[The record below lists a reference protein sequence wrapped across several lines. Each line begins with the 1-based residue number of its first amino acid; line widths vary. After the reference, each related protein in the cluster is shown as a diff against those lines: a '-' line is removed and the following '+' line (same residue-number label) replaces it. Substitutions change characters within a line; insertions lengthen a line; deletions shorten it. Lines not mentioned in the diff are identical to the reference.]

1 MGKVKRYYLFGSI
14 LILFLFLI
22 GASYDEILNDKNKQ
36 VEITRKEIE
45 ESKSLI
51 RNNAAVL
58 KNLENIID
66 SIQYQINSLDI
77 LLRDYQNEKFLSP
90 KEIELESDTVVYLQG
105 EVEKTQKSL
114 QNKIVNLY
122 KHGKNYEL
130 ELLMSSRTP
139 NEYLRRNEYL
149 QKFAQSRKKEIQ
161 DLKNKRFLIEE
172 KKKLLTLSTSSK
184 RYYVETKRSERA
196 SLGEK
201 LKLFYSKK
209 EEIENESN
217 INQSKISL
225 LERELNNIKNFITN
239 FSEHKKTFKG
249 IKTSRINY
257 PSEDLG
263 KIKGTLNLPVE
274 IGLIRTDFGENIDNK
289 TASRFFNNGVDFSIS
304 KGSKV
309 YAIANGTINLIG
321 DVPYYGKVIIINH
334 DNNYRTVYTVLD
346 EVYVHPGDKVKLN
359 QLIARSGETI
369 VGQILHFEIWHE
381 GIPLNPNEWLRLH

>member
-1 MGKVKRYYLFGSI
+1 MGQIKKFNLYGCI
-14 LILFLFLI
+14 LILLLFLI

-36 VEITRKEIE
+36 AEIIQKEIE
-45 ESKSLI
+45 ESKALI
-51 RNNAAVL
+51 RNNSAVI
-58 KNLENIID
+58 KNLRVIVD
-66 SIQYQINSLDI
+66 SIQDQVNSLDI
-77 LLRDYQNEKFLSP
+77 FLRDYQNERFLSP
-90 KEIELESDTVVYLQG
+90 KEIELESDTVLHLQG

-114 QNKIVNLY
+114 QSKIVNLY

-184 RYYVETKRSERA
+184 RFYIESKRTERA
-196 SLGEK
+196 SLSEK

-209 EEIENESN
+209 AEIENESN
-217 INQSKISL
+217 INQTKISL
-225 LERELNNIKNFITN
+225 LESELNNIKNFISN

-257 PSEDLG
+257 PSEDLA

-274 IGLIRTDFGENIDNK
+274 IGLIRTDFGENMDNK
-289 TASRFFNNGVDFSIS
+289 TASRFFNKGTDFSVS
-304 KGSKV
+304 KGTKV
-309 YAIANGTINLIG
+309 YAIAGGTINLIG
-321 DVPYYGKVIIINH
+321 EVPYYGKLIIINH
-334 DNNYRTVYTVLD
+334 DNNYRTVYAVLD
-346 EVYVHPGDKVKLN
+346 EVYVNSGDKVKLN

-369 VGQILHFEIWHE
+369 VGQILHFEIWHDE
-381 GIPLNPNEWLRLH
+381 VPLNPNEWLRLH